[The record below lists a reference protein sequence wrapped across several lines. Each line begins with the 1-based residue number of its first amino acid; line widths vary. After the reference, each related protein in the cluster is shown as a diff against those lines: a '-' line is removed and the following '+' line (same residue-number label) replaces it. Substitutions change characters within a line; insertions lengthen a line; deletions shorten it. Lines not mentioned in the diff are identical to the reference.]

1 MHQCDDAD
9 AECRYDKSQRHQSW
23 LEDFWLGVSDADAA
37 AGVDPDDDVVACN
50 VCLYQEKSL
59 GRISEGQAEDL

>member
-23 LEDFWLGVSDADAA
+23 LEDFWLGLSDADAA
-37 AGVDPDDDVVACN
+37 AGVDPDDKIFRLN
-50 VCLYQEKSL
+50 F
-59 GRISEGQAEDL
+59 